1 MSSLSPRGSISGTA
15 PAAVDVSEDFADAL
29 RDLTDNNRYAIS
41 NLTMIAKEHNEHA
54 QVISKTLDTH
64 IKTVRF
70 HHPADCGC
78 CCEASH
84 ASRLIC
90 HSYCRL

>member
-1 MSSLSPRGSISGTA
+1 MSSLSPRASISGTA

-29 RDLTDNNRYAIS
+29 RDLTENNRYAIS

-70 HHPADCGC
+70 QSISLGIL
-78 CCEASH
+78 
-84 ASRLIC
+84 R
-90 HSYCRL
+90 

>member
-1 MSSLSPRGSISGTA
+1 MSSLSPRASISGAA

-29 RDLTDNNRYAIS
+29 RDLTENNRYAIS

-70 HHPADCGC
+70 RSISLGI
-78 CCEASH
+78 CEALH
-84 ASRLIC
+84 ASPLIC
-90 HSYCRL
+90 HSYCRI